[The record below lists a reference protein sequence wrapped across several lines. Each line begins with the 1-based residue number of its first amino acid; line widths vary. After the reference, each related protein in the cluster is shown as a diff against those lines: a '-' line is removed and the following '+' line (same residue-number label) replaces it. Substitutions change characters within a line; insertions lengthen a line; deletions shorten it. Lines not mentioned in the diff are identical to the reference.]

1 MRKRGPRE
9 RGLARRENW
18 PAYLAG
24 LLTETAFALALTLV
38 ALLMAVAAK
47 AVF

>member
-1 MRKRGPRE
+1 MRRLQPRE

-18 PAYLAG
+18 PAYLLG
-24 LLTETAFALALTLV
+24 LLAETGFALALTAV
-38 ALLMAVAAK
+38 ALLLAVLAK